1 MRASADERQGRGVV
15 ILGILQNIALLIMLS
30 ALLQL
35 IIRRWTTD
43 SVARQLFTGLLYG
56 GITIIGMITPFT
68 IVPGI
73 FFDGR
78 SIILAVAGLFGGP
91 LTVAVAALMAL
102 GYRLY
107 LGGSGVVMGVSV
119 IIESAVLGALFHE
132 LRRRRLPVM
141 RYHYLWLFGLLVH
154 AIMLALTLTLP
165 HETGPSIARQIALP
179 VLVLY
184 PIGFV
189 LVSRLLL
196 DQEQRRLDEIALR
209 RLNESLEVQVAER
222 TRALEA
228 VNQRLASESE
238 AKTRFLR
245 SMSHELR
252 TPLNSIIGFSDILGK
267 GMAGELNE
275 EQQRQIEMVGGAGKH
290 LLALINDILDLS
302 RIEAG
307 AVTVERDEI
316 DVHGLVDEIIATL
329 QPEAERKGLSLTAEY
344 PDKDLSMTSDSR
356 KLSQILLNLTNNAV
370 KFTEQGSVHV
380 RVNRSGNSV
389 SFAVEDTGPGIAEQ
403 QMADIFSEFTQG
415 DRTPD
420 QSAEGTGLGLAIS
433 RGLAD
438 MLGGHID
445 VQSEIGRG
453 SIFTLTVPVGH

>member
-1 MRASADERQGRGVV
+1 VV

-56 GITIIGMITPFT
+56 GITVIGMVTPFT
-68 IVPGI
+68 VVPGI

-91 LTVAVAALMAL
+91 LTVTVAALMAL

-107 LGGSGVVMGVSV
+107 LGGPGVVMGASV

-132 LRRRRLPVM
+132 LRLRRLPVM

-165 HETGPSIARQIALP
+165 ADTGPSVARQIALP

-196 DQEQRRLDEIALR
+196 DQEQRTLDEIALR
-209 RLNESLEVQVAER
+209 RLNESLEAQVAER
-222 TRALEA
+222 TRDLEA

-252 TPLNSIIGFSDILGK
+252 TPLNSVIGFSDILGK

-275 EQQRQIEMVGGAGKH
+275 EQRRQIEMIGGAGRH

-307 AVTVERDEI
+307 AVSVENDAV
-316 DVHGLVDEIIATL
+316 DVRELVDEIIAAL
-329 QPEAERKGLSLTAEY
+329 QHEAEGKDLVLTAEY
-344 PDKDLSMTSDSR
+344 PAKDLSMISDSR

-380 RVNRSGNSV
+380 RVSRSADAV
-389 SFAVEDTGPGIAEQ
+389 SFAVEDTGPGIAEEQ
-403 QMADIFSEFTQG
+403 LASIFSEFTQG
-415 DRTPD
+415 ERTPD

-445 VQSEIGRG
+445 VQSEVGRG
-453 SIFTLTVPVGH
+453 SIFTLTLPIGR